1 MARISHKNND
11 AERQTK
17 EKNVSMTLRLNSTV
31 LSRLKREASQKR
43 INPNTLAAQVLTDYV
58 DWYSNAAKAGFLAIR
73 KGLLTKFLE
82 KLSEEEV
89 LSIAENIAKN
99 ETKDFILMLRNEYSI
114 KSGMDVIETW
124 IRISGY
130 PYRHEIENS
139 KHHYVIQHDTGK
151 KWSLYLAELYRF
163 LFDDFRL
170 KKVNFNL
177 TDNTVS
183 FTVDAST

>member
-82 KLSEEEV
+82 KLSEEEI

-99 ETKDFILMLRNEYSI
+99 ETKDFILMLRN
-114 KSGMDVIETW
+114 
-124 IRISGY
+124 
-130 PYRHEIENS
+130 
-139 KHHYVIQHDTGK
+139 
-151 KWSLYLAELYRF
+151 
-163 LFDDFRL
+163 
-170 KKVNFNL
+170 
-177 TDNTVS
+177 
-183 FTVDAST
+183 